1 MIARSNVVTR
11 GAASSSARFSVAAI
25 PIQQQ
30 RTQTASRDH
39 AVDVRCGRRAAKIAL
54 RKGKADAK
62 KTKIYARMVR
72 VGMILL
78 ISLITHLAQRQHVM
92 FVQGKRIIT
101 VVKGGGPDPATNAS
115 LSALMKQ
122 AQQLGV
128 PKDIL
133 ERNIK
138 KASDAKQS
146 DFTEIFYEAYGPGG
160 TGFIVECLT
169 DNVNRSASDVK
180 SQIGSKGIGKVA
192 EPGSVSF
199 NFTRAGSILVEQTNE
214 DAIFE
219 ASMEAGGE
227 DVVPVEDEDGPSTTS
242 FTVFSAADAFGSTLS
257 KLKELGFTVNMETS
271 ELVYRANAPVEVSD
285 EDYTKCENLMD
296 RLLELDDVENVYTNC
311 DGLQL

>member
-1 MIARSNVVTR
+1 M
-11 GAASSSARFSVAAI
+11 
-25 PIQQQ
+25 
-30 RTQTASRDH
+30 
-39 AVDVRCGRRAAKIAL
+39 
-54 RKGKADAK
+54 
-62 KTKIYARMVR
+62 
-72 VGMILL
+72 
-78 ISLITHLAQRQHVM
+78 
-92 FVQGKRIIT
+92 GKRIIT

-115 LSALMKQ
+115 LSALLKQ

-146 DFTEIFYEAYGPGG
+146 DFAELFYEAYGPGG

-169 DNVNRSASDVK
+169 DNVNRSASEVK

-192 EPGSVSF
+192 EPGSVMF

-227 DVVPVEDEDGPSTTS
+227 DVVPVEDEDGTSTTS
-242 FTVFSAADAFGSTLS
+242 FTVFTASDAFGSTLS
-257 KLKELGFTVNMETS
+257 KLKELGLTVNMESS

-285 EDYTKCENLMD
+285 EDFVKCEGLMD

-311 DGLQL
+311 EGLSL